1 MTYSDKLKAAKTI
14 ISAVNR
20 LRDKEYIVVSYG
32 TDYNNE
38 PMRYRI
44 TANFYKSGTSYSI
57 NKDDVWAMNGMNIA
71 EFTNTMAK
79 AYTFD
84 MMSQRTTYNFPL
96 YKMTIVEEPFKVTDN
111 NLEFNA

>member
-1 MTYSDKLKAAKTI
+1 MTYSDKTKAAKNI
-14 ISAVNR
+14 VNAISR
-20 LRDKEYIVVSYG
+20 LRDKEYIVVTFG

-38 PMRYRI
+38 PQRYRI
-44 TANFYKSGTSYSI
+44 NCSIYKSGKPSYSI

-79 AYTFD
+79 AYTYD

-96 YKMTIVEEPFKVTDN
+96 YEMEIVEEPF
-111 NLEFNA
+111 LETAHDLQF